1 MSLGIRYKRYTNK
14 EKKFGIHILTNEITA
29 CILFLKFQD
38 YVLLKQIYAMSF
50 SSSIRETS
58 NLEACSFL
66 STGKDWMQRR
76 GRKNWEE

>member
-1 MSLGIRYKRYTNK
+1 MLGIKYKWYTNK
-14 EKKFGIHILTNEITA
+14 EKKFGIHILTNEIIA

-38 YVLLKQIYAMSF
+38 YMLLKQIYAMVF

-66 STGKDWMQRR
+66 RTGKDWMQRQAR
-76 GRKNWEE
+76 